1 MSVAVVVM
9 ANNTAGNPNIKD
21 YGWSQSETSTILS
34 SFFWGY
40 VVMLAPAGWVADRF
54 DAKNLLSASLIL
66 SGILTMLTEV
76 AADIGGVVLVCAFR
90 VVMGLTQGFVYPCTH
105 SLLAKWIPPKEN
117 YVLGTAV
124 YTGDQLGTVVAMII
138 SGALAQ
144 SAVGWPSI
152 FYFFGGLSILWGVML
167 FWFGGNTPSGH
178 KHISRAELTYIEESR
193 KDVSRER
200 KKFPTPWVSIF
211 TSLPV
216 FALAVATMTQCWGFY
231 TLLTETPTYLSNVLG
246 FDIASNGLLSALP
259 YVVNCVLSLSFSW
272 IVNSVQKK
280 LIFSKAALRKVAN
293 SIASWLPAATLVAL
307 SFIPVEDPTAAVIL
321 LTVAI
326 GFNGMTIMGYQMN
339 HIDIAPNFSG
349 LMIGICGSIGTL
361 TSIAAP
367 LYVGAVV
374 KENTIQE
381 WRIVFLTAAGVFFV
395 GNLIFV
401 IFADGEVQPWNA
413 PNYSR
418 GKNKETIE
426 KVAA

>member
-21 YGWSQSETSTILS
+21 YSWSQSETSTILS

-40 VVMLAPAGWVADRF
+40 VVMLAPAGWMADRF

-76 AADIGGVVLVCAFR
+76 AADTGGVVLVCAFR

-124 YTGDQLGTVVAMII
+124 YTGDQLGTVAALII

-152 FYFFGGLSILWGVML
+152 FYFFGGLSILWGVIL
-167 FWFGGNTPSGH
+167 FWLGGNTPSGH

-200 KKFPTPWVSIF
+200 MKFPTPWVSIF

-216 FALAVATMTQCWGFY
+216 FALAVATMTECWGFY

-293 SIASWLPAATLVAL
+293 SIVFSVCS
-307 SFIPVEDPTAAVIL
+307 SFL
-321 LTVAI
+321 
-326 GFNGMTIMGYQMN
+326 
-339 HIDIAPNFSG
+339 APSCDFSSPQ
-349 LMIGICGSIGTL
+349 LH
-361 TSIAAP
+361 P
-367 LYVGAVV
+367 
-374 KENTIQE
+374 
-381 WRIVFLTAAGVFFV
+381 
-395 GNLIFV
+395 
-401 IFADGEVQPWNA
+401 
-413 PNYSR
+413 SR
-418 GKNKETIE
+418 GPNGSGDL
-426 KVAA
+426 ADCRHRF